1 MGLKRGLWRSTG
13 IGRTIDTVKNIVD
26 EGSISG
32 GVKRMIKEDLTED
45 NPLGKMIYDSG
56 RYDGKKE
63 GYEEASAEYE
73 HKLIEQADLFLK
85 QTRVFEEER
94 DEYEKLLD
102 EKNTLN
108 DTYLRM
114 LAEYDN
120 FRKRVQKEK
129 EGLYADGMAEA
140 VEKLLPVLDN
150 LERAASAEATDVQ
163 SVLDGVKKVLSQADE
178 IFAKLGVSEIPAKG
192 EKFDPELHN
201 AVMHEENE
209 DFDENTVS
217 DVFLKGYKL
226 GDKVIRHSVVKVMN

>member
-1 MGLKRGLWRSTG
+1 MS
-13 IGRTIDTVKNIVD
+13 D
-26 EGSISG
+26 
-32 GVKRMIKEDLTED
+32 
-45 NPLGKMIYDSG
+45 KMNEE
-56 RYDGKKE
+56 KKE
-63 GYEEASAEYE
+63 TVSSENTEEVKPETEETAE
-73 HKLIEQADLFLK
+73 KLDKKDKKAVKLLEK
-85 QTRVFEEER
+85 QLE
-94 DEYEKLLD
+94 DSKKEYEKLLE
-102 EKNTLN
+102 EKKALN

>member
-1 MGLKRGLWRSTG
+1 MS
-13 IGRTIDTVKNIVD
+13 D
-26 EGSISG
+26 
-32 GVKRMIKEDLTED
+32 
-45 NPLGKMIYDSG
+45 KMNEE
-56 RYDGKKE
+56 KKE
-63 GYEEASAEYE
+63 TVSSENTEEVKPETEETAE
-73 HKLIEQADLFLK
+73 KLDKKDKKAVKLLEK
-85 QTRVFEEER
+85 QLE
-94 DEYEKLLD
+94 DSKKEYEKLLE
-102 EKNTLN
+102 EKKALN

-201 AVMHEENE
+201 AVMHEDNE

>member
-1 MGLKRGLWRSTG
+1 MEKYRYRKNHRYS
-13 IGRTIDTVKNIVD
+13 KNIVD

-102 EKNTLN
+102 EYDKEIELLENKADKTDREN
-108 DTYLRM
+108 KYLQE
-114 LAEYDN
+114 LLLKE
-120 FRKRVQKEK
+120 RKLIQLIPE
-129 EGLYADGMAEA
+129 
-140 VEKLLPVLDN
+140 
-150 LERAASAEATDVQ
+150 
-163 SVLDGVKKVLSQADE
+163 DE
-178 IFAKLGVSEIPAKG
+178 
-192 EKFDPELHN
+192 
-201 AVMHEENE
+201 
-209 DFDENTVS
+209 DET
-217 DVFLKGYKL
+217 
-226 GDKVIRHSVVKVMN
+226 

>member
-94 DEYEKLLD
+94 DEYEKG
-102 EKNTLN
+102 E
-108 DTYLRM
+108 YLTS
-114 LAEYDN
+114 
-120 FRKRVQKEK
+120 
-129 EGLYADGMAEA
+129 
-140 VEKLLPVLDN
+140 VE
-150 LERAASAEATDVQ
+150 
-163 SVLDGVKKVLSQADE
+163 
-178 IFAKLGVSEIPAKG
+178 IY
-192 EKFDPELHN
+192 
-201 AVMHEENE
+201 EENGRKTPYVGE
-209 DFDENTVS
+209 WH
-217 DVFLKGYKL
+217 K
-226 GDKVIRHSVVKVMN
+226 

>member
-1 MGLKRGLWRSTG
+1 MS
-13 IGRTIDTVKNIVD
+13 D
-26 EGSISG
+26 
-32 GVKRMIKEDLTED
+32 
-45 NPLGKMIYDSG
+45 KMDKMNEE
-56 RYDGKKE
+56 KKE
-63 GYEEASAEYE
+63 TVSSENTEEVKPETEETAE
-73 HKLIEQADLFLK
+73 KLDKKDKKAVKLLEK
-85 QTRVFEEER
+85 QLE
-94 DEYEKLLD
+94 DSKKEYEKLLE
-102 EKNTLN
+102 EKKALN

-201 AVMHEENE
+201 AVMHEDNE

-217 DVFLKGYKL
+217 DVFLTGYKL

>member
-1 MGLKRGLWRSTG
+1 MS
-13 IGRTIDTVKNIVD
+13 D
-26 EGSISG
+26 
-32 GVKRMIKEDLTED
+32 
-45 NPLGKMIYDSG
+45 KMDKMNEE
-56 RYDGKKE
+56 KKE
-63 GYEEASAEYE
+63 TVSSENMEEVKPETEETAEKPDKKDKKAV
-73 HKLIEQADLFLK
+73 KLLEK
-85 QTRVFEEER
+85 QLE
-94 DEYEKLLD
+94 DSKKEYEKLLE
-102 EKNTLN
+102 EKKALN